1 MHVLPIRSYYYQQP
15 LAMITQAAVCS
26 MVVILLLVFAFI
38 LYGVFGS
45 VFCAQVI
52 GVLSGLASDLLGK
65 I

>member
-1 MHVLPIRSYYYQQP
+1 
-15 LAMITQAAVCS
+15 MITQAAVCS